1 MNDARELIYATIVQY
16 RKMKNTGV
24 VAVFEK
30 DRFDQFSNFARIGEG
45 SLGGKGRGLA
55 FMGSMVKMHL
65 EFNAYENFPVLIP
78 RTVVL
83 CTDILMSSWK
93 PTNCILRQCRICPM
107 RRF

>member
-1 MNDARELIYATIVQY
+1 MEKARELIYDAIVQY
-16 RKMKNTGV
+16 RRMKNTGV
-24 VAVFEK
+24 VAIFER

-65 EFNAYENFPVLIP
+65 EFNAYENFPVFIP

-83 CTDILMSSWK
+83 CTESV
-93 PTNCILRQCRICPM
+93 
-107 RRF
+107 